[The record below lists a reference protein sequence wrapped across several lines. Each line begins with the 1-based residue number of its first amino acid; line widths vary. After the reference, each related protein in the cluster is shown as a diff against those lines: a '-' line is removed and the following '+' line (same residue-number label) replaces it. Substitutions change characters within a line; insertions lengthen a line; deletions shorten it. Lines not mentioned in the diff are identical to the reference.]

1 MAQTAKKTTDE
12 VTTKTAPS
20 SKVKETP
27 KATGSNVT
35 ALTDKSRASHQG
47 KTTNSLKTSP
57 SSTNTKADV
66 PSTMKETTP
75 KPAIIKGAQA
85 RIFKSPPLKTNM
97 RKITKMGV
105 HPGSSLRF
113 KRWDATL
120 TLFNQRKAQ
129 GVALTLRDL
138 AEIEGLAP
146 ADAVFWHDNK
156 LLTLTDPTEA
166 EMKAATDAWAK
177 QNKNNS

>member
-1 MAQTAKKTTDE
+1 MAQTAKKPTDE
-12 VTTKTAPS
+12 VTTTKTPAA
-20 SKVKETP
+20 KVKE
-27 KATGSNVT
+27 ATGSNVT
-35 ALTDKSRASHQG
+35 VMKG
-47 KTTNSLKTSP
+47 KTTNSEKRSP

-66 PSTMKETTP
+66 PSTVTEP

-85 RIFKSPPLKTNM
+85 RTFKSPPLKTNM

-113 KRWDATL
+113 KRWEATL
-120 TLFNQRKAQ
+120 TLFNQRQAKGQ
-129 GVALTLRDL
+129 TLTLRDL

-166 EMKAATDAWAK
+166 EMKAATEAWTK